1 MKHDMWGAR
10 RCPLVEPKDVVR
22 VARCHNI
29 ESITGKI
36 VLSSP
41 AGLPKFTTSIYL
53 VSSIGSKRAW
63 EWDIRK
69 IRIFS
74 CIDVARAPDS
84 GLRSIKCLVGTTV
97 PSNSASVRGVLCG
110 NKIFEYTQS
119 SVRTFVSVMEDGTRS
134 KRLSL
139 ATKSAIVQT

>member
-1 MKHDMWGAR
+1 MSPCRA
-10 RCPLVEPKDVVR
+10 KDVVR

-29 ESITGKI
+29 ESKVKLYS
-36 VLSSP
+36 VLQQVFE
-41 AGLPKFTTSIYL
+41 LPKFTTSIYL

-63 EWDIRK
+63 EWDILK

-97 PSNSASVRGVLCG
+97 QVPSNSASVRGVLCG
-110 NKIFEYTQS
+110 NKIFEYTR
-119 SVRTFVSVMEDGTRS
+119 VPYE
-134 KRLSL
+134 LSFL
-139 ATKSAIVQT
+139 